1 MIHAYNEL
9 YLNDAIRLLSNAFDY
24 AINDCKIDADQFSNN
39 LMFSDLISQFE
50 VGNPYVIAGKSSI
63 ELVKELLTNIDPKIK
78 LPPQKLKEKRTP
90 EYWAG
95 WALAQYQW
103 EKAKKFKDIFGYVSL
118 KEIISMYPLYHE
130 MDISSFIEAL
140 DNKLKDNKHETKL
153 HKIRIYRGLSQSE
166 LATQSS
172 VNLRSIQLYEQ
183 KINNI
188 DKAQV
193 HTLFKLATVLGCKIE
208 DLLENPQ
215 DII

>member
-9 YLNDAIRLLSNAFDY
+9 YLNDAIRLLANAFDY
-24 AINDCKIDADQFSNN
+24 AINDCEIDTNIFSQYFMYSNI
-39 LMFSDLISQFE
+39 ISQFE

-63 ELVKELLTNIDPKIK
+63 ELVKELLKDINFNNK
-78 LPPQKLKEKRTP
+78 LPAPKPKGQRTS

-95 WALAQYQW
+95 WALAQYQR
-103 EKAKKFKDIFGYVSL
+103 EKAKRFKDIFEYVSL

-140 DNKLKDNKHETKL
+140 DNKLKNVNNETKL
-153 HKIRIYRGLSQSE
+153 HKIRVNRGLSQSE
-166 LATQSS
+166 LAIQSS

-188 DKAQV
+188 DKAQA
-193 HTLFKLATVLGCKIE
+193 HTLFKLAAVLGCKIE

-215 DII
+215 DIK